1 MSAMIGP
8 SRRWL
13 RAGLAGYTWIVVLFI
28 YLPPVYLLL
37 LSFNP
42 GLLPSVPTLSNLS
55 LKWYRALLDEAR
67 MLDALQASVRVAV
80 VTAVVT
86 TVLALLGGLAYRRM
100 AANAQVGF
108 FVFVVF
114 PMFVPG
120 VIQGLALSVIL
131 RVLGVTFSGWTV
143 VAGHLL
149 WSLPVVFIVLLTSF
163 SVLRGSLAEAA
174 QDLGASE
181 WRVFWDITFPLIRPG
196 IISGASFALLLSFNE
211 FIRAFFLVGGQDTL
225 PIYMFGAMNA
235 GTSPTIYSL
244 AGSTLLLSA
253 LGFGL
258 ALVGLTLLK
267 TRRGWAHRAVQSS

>member
-1 MSAMIGP
+1 PAHRARDVRGLSLRVRDGPRVLSGGSVSRRGRRVDDRHHDPGCDPGPELSPGLRDLYQRRALPHPAAHRGIPVPGTRPTVRERCQMSAMIGP

-42 GLLPSVPTLSNLS
+42 GLLPSVL
-55 LKWYRALLDEAR
+55 
-67 MLDALQASVRVAV
+67 
-80 VTAVVT
+80 
-86 TVLALLGGLAYRRM
+86 
-100 AANAQVGF
+100 
-108 FVFVVF
+108 
-114 PMFVPG
+114 
-120 VIQGLALSVIL
+120 
-131 RVLGVTFSGWTV
+131 
-143 VAGHLL
+143 
-149 WSLPVVFIVLLTSF
+149 IVLLTSF

-181 WRVFWDITFPLIRPG
+181 LRVFWDITFPLIRPG